1 MKYFRPTTLAEA
13 LAIRRSE
20 DVALL
25 AGATDIYPAY
35 VGRKAWGDPVHKDIL
50 DLSAVPGLREIDV
63 GEHDIRLGAL
73 VTWGQLARADLAP
86 QFDGIRAAAR
96 EVGGQQIQN
105 RGTIVG
111 NACTASPAGD
121 GIPNLLAL
129 DAVFEIAGR
138 SPRLVT
144 AQDFFTGYRKVD
156 CRADE
161 IVTSIRI
168 PRRQAR
174 SAFAKLGARR
184 YLVISIAMVA
194 VVIETAFDDRISTV
208 RVGVGACSAV
218 AQRLPALEESLIGM
232 QLAEAS
238 GSVGPAHFASLQPID
253 DIRASAAY
261 RRDAALTLVRDV
273 LASIAAIGVS
283 KAVT

>member
-1 MKYFRPTTLAEA
+1 MKYYRPTSLDEA

-20 DVALL
+20 DVTLL

-35 VGRKAWGDPVHKDIL
+35 VGRKGWGDPTHKDIL
-50 DLSAVPGLREIDV
+50 DLSAVPGLRDIEIS
-63 GEHDIRLGAL
+63 EHAIRFGAL
-73 VTWGQLARADLAP
+73 VTWSDLSRADLP
-86 QFDGIRAAAR
+86 SQYDGFRAAAR
-96 EVGGQQIQN
+96 EVGGEQIQN

-129 DAVFEIAGR
+129 DAVFEIAGA
-138 SPRLVT
+138 STRLVS

-161 IVTSIRI
+161 IVTAIRI

-174 SAFAKLGARR
+174 SSFAKLGARR

-194 VVIETAFDDRISTV
+194 AVIETEDEDRITAAGIS
-208 RVGVGACSAV
+208 VGACSAV
-218 AQRLPALEESLIGM
+218 AQRLTGLEADLVGL
-232 QLAEAS
+232 QLSDAS
-238 GSVGPAHFASLQPID
+238 ARVGLEHFASLQPID

-261 RRDAALTLVRDV
+261 RQDVALTLVRDV
-273 LASIAAIGVS
+273 LAGISARRTS
-283 KAVT
+283 

>member
-1 MKYFRPTTLAEA
+1 MKYYRPTSLDEA

-20 DVALL
+20 DVTLL

-35 VGRKAWGDPVHKDIL
+35 VGRKAWGDPTHKDIL
-50 DLSAVPGLREIDV
+50 DLSAVPGLRSIEV
-63 GEHDIRLGAL
+63 GERDIRLGAV
-73 VTWGQLARADLAP
+73 VTWGQLSRTSLSS

-96 EVGGQQIQN
+96 DVGGEQIQN

-129 DAVFEIAGR
+129 DAVFEIAGA
-138 SPRLVT
+138 STRLVS

-174 SAFAKLGARR
+174 SSFAKLGARR

-194 VVIETAFDDRISTV
+194 AVIETEDEDRITAA
-208 RVGVGACSAV
+208 GIAVGACSAV
-218 AQRLPALEESLIGM
+218 AQRLTGLEADLVGL
-232 QLAEAS
+232 QLADAS
-238 GSVGPAHFASLQPID
+238 ARVGLEHFASLQPID

-261 RRDAALTLVRDV
+261 RQDAALTLVRDV
-273 LASIAAIGVS
+273 LAGISARRTS
-283 KAVT
+283 

>member
-1 MKYFRPTTLAEA
+1 MKYYRPTSLDEA

-20 DVALL
+20 DVTLL

-35 VGRKAWGDPVHKDIL
+35 VGRKAWGDPTHKDIL
-50 DLSAVPGLREIDV
+50 DLSAVPGLRSIEV
-63 GEHDIRLGAL
+63 GERDIRLGAV
-73 VTWGQLARADLAP
+73 VTWGQLSRTSLSS

-96 EVGGQQIQN
+96 EVGGEQIQN

-129 DAVFEIAGR
+129 DAVFEIAGA
-138 SPRLVT
+138 STRLVS

-174 SAFAKLGARR
+174 SSFAKLGARR

-194 VVIETAFDDRISTV
+194 AVIETEDEDRITAA
-208 RVGVGACSAV
+208 GIAVGACSAV
-218 AQRLPALEESLIGM
+218 AQRLTGLEADLVGL
-232 QLAEAS
+232 QLADAS
-238 GSVGPAHFASLQPID
+238 ARVGLEHFASLQPID

-261 RRDAALTLVRDV
+261 RQDAALTLVRDV
-273 LASIAAIGVS
+273 LAGISARRTS
-283 KAVT
+283 